1 MYHMSNTL
9 KACGHQESII
19 GNLEYLAQSNDIAD
33 CVKCD
38 ERYKF
43 VDVLTVL
50 GKINLLLIGMASH
63 NTHAQVQNDIASH
76 NQKIPPENL
85 QTQSTIDSIQN
96 WTNKNKII
104 LNEIKTEAMVLNL
117 TRKHQ
122 FTTRISKKNT
132 NIEIV

>member
-1 MYHMSNTL
+1 MYHMSNTS
-9 KACGHQESII
+9 KACGPQESTI
-19 GNLEYLAQSNDIAD
+19 GNPENLAQSNDNAD

-63 NTHAQVQNDIASH
+63 NTHAQVRNDIASH
-76 NQKIPPENL
+76 NPKIPPENL
-85 QTQSTIDSIQN
+85 QTQSTKDSIQN
-96 WTNKNKII
+96 WTDKNKMI
-104 LNEIKTEAMVLNL
+104 LNENKTKAMVFNL

-122 FTTRISKKNT
+122 FTTRISMENT